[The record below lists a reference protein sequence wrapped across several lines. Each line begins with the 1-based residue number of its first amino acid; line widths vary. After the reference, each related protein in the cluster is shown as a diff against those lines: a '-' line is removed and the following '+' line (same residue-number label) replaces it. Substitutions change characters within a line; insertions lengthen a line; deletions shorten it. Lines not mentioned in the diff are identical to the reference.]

1 MELEQS
7 LSLSVSFKTLYSEFI
22 DYLNRSGLSNRVLAV
37 IDGKPTIDF
46 QFTIQ
51 SMGGIER
58 ALEILTALPSY
69 SKVVE
74 LTAKLQ
80 GVPEEEVRK
89 TRYGLFAYLFS
100 DIANCVNPPQ
110 VSYVFSKSQNLSS
123 WCLDEE
129 RLSKAILEA
138 TTSGSCI
145 ERRNNYLIVFENLQ
159 VESDIKINEE
169 LTLISLSRAEV
180 ENKFANRYDSDKKWE
195 RVYSAF
201 EVSDNYLNDDRFI
214 PVLSTLL
221 RLYKKGNVRFK
232 LIAQQAHHLIRGDIY
247 INYKNGHSEL
257 DYYEHMPSVR
267 NDAWRQ
273 YRINEAE
280 SSEFAKFIGENLLP
294 MMTMSHSCQMY
305 NMVSSSPLHLRI
317 PLLFFVIESFFSD
330 VSSEVVFRVALYVTV
345 ILEEDAVFK
354 KRVNDLYHVRSCIAH
369 GDLVAAQKKIQ
380 KMKLS
385 GFSGATELVEEILQ
399 KLWKELLVRKW
410 EPNKSNELINS
421 ILLKSNKNT

>member
-1 MELEQS
+1 MGLEKS
-7 LSLSVSFKTLYSEFI
+7 LSLSESFKALYCEFI
-22 DYLNRSGLSNRVLAV
+22 DYLNRTGLSNRVLVV

-51 SMGGIER
+51 SMGGIDR

-80 GVPEEEVRK
+80 GVPEDEVRK

-110 VSYVFSKSQNLSS
+110 VSYAFSKSQDLSS
-123 WCLDEE
+123 WYLDED

-145 ERRNNYLIVFENLQ
+145 ERTNKYLIVFENVQ
-159 VESDIKINEE
+159 IESDIKINEE
-169 LTLISLSRAEV
+169 LTLIRLSRAEV
-180 ENKFANRYDSDKKWE
+180 KSKFTNRYDSDKKWE

-201 EVSDNYLNDDRFI
+201 EVSDTYLSNDGFI

-221 RLYKKGNVRFK
+221 RLYQKGDVRFK

-247 INYKNGHSEL
+247 INHKNGHSEL
-257 DYYEHMPSVR
+257 DYYEHLPSVR

-280 SSEFAKFIGENLLP
+280 SSEFAKFVSENLLP

-345 ILEEDAVFK
+345 LLEEDAVFK
-354 KRVNDLYHVRSCIAH
+354 KRINDLYHVRSCIAH
-369 GDLVAAQKKIQ
+369 GDLAAAKKRIQ

-399 KLWKELLVRKW
+399 KLWLELLVRAW
-410 EPNKSNELINS
+410 EPNKSNELINA